1 VTDTVTVT
9 AEPFVGHVVLD
20 APAEHPTLG
29 FEQIATALATIVLT
43 SEPRFAVGIFG
54 GWGSGKS
61 TLMDEIERRVVGD
74 DRALAVRFNAWRY
87 EREPHLIVPLL
98 DTIRARLSEQAA
110 SPRHRGAEGERMR
123 GIARRIGRVVR
134 ALARATSVE
143 VGITGIG
150 SVSLDA
156 GQAIDELSPPSGD
169 PATSAQSLYF
179 AAFEELAGAFAEVE
193 RASLSR
199 IVVFVDDLDR
209 CLPTSAL
216 TMLESMKLFFDMPGF
231 VFVVGLDER
240 AVEAAVRT
248 KFTTLP
254 VRADRDELNR
264 QIEREYLK
272 KIFQVPYTLPA
283 MAPGQLGDLL
293 LWLDRYGRLGDLQR
307 CDLRDRVRRYLR
319 YVATEGRINPREIKR
334 YLNAY
339 TIRRMVR
346 PDLDPDTVLALQTI
360 DFRGDWDQIYEDV
373 VLAEPDV
380 FVEVLGRFR
389 DGDGHAFENLWPQVG
404 VLPLELSE
412 FLRSAE
418 AAALAQTKDIERYLS
433 FIETTRSSQAWVR
446 DAMRDVGTLR
456 QHVRDVPPTLRFAS
470 PAARELA
477 EHVKDVLG
485 RLAGY
490 HQQVS
495 GRFGQALE
503 APLAKLHHLLTILAP
518 STVEEARATTTEE
531 LELWRR
537 DVRAQIDG
545 LQQELRL
552 IRRSS
557 AFAPG

>member
-1 VTDTVTVT
+1 MTVTEAT
-9 AEPFVGHVVLD
+9 EPFIGHVVLD

-29 FEQIATALATIVLT
+29 YNLIATALATIVLT

-61 TLMDEIERRVVGD
+61 TLMDEIERRVVRD
-74 DRALAVRFNAWRY
+74 DRTIVVRFNAWRY

-98 DTIRARLSEQAA
+98 DTIRGRLADQAA
-110 SPRHRGAEGERMR
+110 QPQHRGADADRMR
-123 GIARRIGRVVR
+123 TIARRIGRVVR
-134 ALARATSVE
+134 ALVRATSME
-143 VGITGIG
+143 IGIAGVG
-150 SVSLDA
+150 SVALNA
-156 GQAIDELSPPSGD
+156 GQVIDELSPPSED
-169 PATSAQSLYF
+169 LATAPQSLYF
-179 AAFEELAGAFAEVE
+179 AAFQELAEAFADVK
-193 RASLSR
+193 RANVSR

-248 KFTTLP
+248 KFATLP
-254 VRADRDELNR
+254 SGSDR

-272 KIFQVPYTLPA
+272 KIFQVPYTLPT
-283 MAPGQLGDLL
+283 MAPRQLGDLL
-293 LWLDRYGRLGDLQR
+293 DWLDRHGKLSDVQR
-307 CDLRDRVRRYLR
+307 RDLRERVRRYLR

-339 TIRRMVR
+339 TIRRMMR
-346 PDLDPDTVLALQTI
+346 PDLDPDTMLALQTI
-360 DFRGDWDQIYEDV
+360 DFRGDWDEVYEDV

-380 FVEVLGRFR
+380 FVEVLDRFR
-389 DGDGHAFENLWPQVG
+389 DGDQHAFENLWPEVG

-418 AAALAQTKDIERYLS
+418 AASLAQAKDIERYLS
-433 FIETTRSSQAWVR
+433 FIETTRSSQGWVN

-456 QHVRDVPPTLRFAS
+456 QHVRDVPATLRFGES
-470 PAARELA
+470 DARQLA
-477 EHVKDVLG
+477 EHLKDVLG

-490 HQQVS
+490 DQRTR
-495 GRFGQALE
+495 GRFGSTLD
-503 APLAKLHHLLTILAP
+503 APLAKLRKLLNVLAP
-518 STVEEARATTTEE
+518 STAEGSTETAPDQVEQ
-531 LELWRR
+531 WRQDFR
-537 DVRAQIDG
+537 RRIDD

-557 AFAPG
+557 AFATA

>member
-1 VTDTVTVT
+1 VTVTDTT
-9 AEPFVGHVVLD
+9 EPFIGHVVLD

-29 FEQIATALATIVLT
+29 FNLIATALATIVLT

-61 TLMDEIERRVVGD
+61 TLMDEIERHVVRD
-74 DRALAVRFNAWRY
+74 DRAIVVRFNAWRY

-98 DTIRARLSEQAA
+98 DTIRGQLADQAA
-110 SPRHRGAEGERMR
+110 LPSHEGPDGDRMR
-123 GIARRIGRVVR
+123 TIARRVGRVVR
-134 ALARATSVE
+134 ALVRATSVQIG
-143 VGITGIG
+143 VAGVG
-150 SVSLDA
+150 SVALDA
-156 GQAIDELSPPSGD
+156 GQVIDELSPPSED
-169 PATSAQSLYF
+169 VATAPQSLYF
-179 AAFEELAGAFAEVE
+179 AAFTELAEAFADVE
-193 RASLSR
+193 RANVSR

-248 KFTTLP
+248 KFATPPT
-254 VRADRDELNR
+254 RSDRPEVDR

-272 KIFQVPYTLPA
+272 KIFQVPYTLPT
-283 MAPGQLGDLL
+283 MAPRQLVDLL
-293 LWLDRYGRLGDLQR
+293 DWLDRHGRFSAVQR
-307 CDLRDRVRRYLR
+307 QDLRDRVRRYLR
-319 YVATEGRINPREIKR
+319 YVASEGRINPREIKR

-339 TIRRMVR
+339 TIRRMMR
-346 PDLDPDTVLALQTI
+346 PDLDPDTMLALQTI
-360 DFRGDWDQIYEDV
+360 DFRGDWDEIYEDV

-380 FVEVLGRFR
+380 FVEVLARFR
-389 DGDGHAFENLWPQVG
+389 DGDWHAFENLWPEVG

-418 AAALAQTKDIERYLS
+418 AASLAKAGDIERYLS
-433 FIETTRSSQAWVR
+433 FIETTRSSQSWVN

-456 QHVRDVPPTLRFAS
+456 QHVRDVPGTLRFGE
-470 PAARELA
+470 PDARQLA
-477 EHVKDVLG
+477 EHLKDVLG

-490 HQQVS
+490 DQRAR
-495 GRFGQALE
+495 GRFGSTLD
-503 APLAKLHHLLTILAP
+503 APLAKLRQLLNVLAP
-518 STVEEARATTTEE
+518 SAADGSTETAPDQVDR
-531 LELWRR
+531 WRQDFR
-537 DVRAQIDG
+537 RRIDD

-557 AFAPG
+557 AFGPA